1 VGFEPTA
8 SAMPMPHPTGLD
20 DRPFNVST
28 ILLFSINTFNELQA
42 RFLMTTFSYLD
53 KVYIT
58 SKDARQLN
66 SRPTFTL
73 LRLGVVPSCMIAMAR
88 TRTISYIYGRLSWLL
103 VYKQWQLSGLSEQ

>member
-20 DRPFNVST
+20 DRPFVST
-28 ILLFSINTFNELQA
+28 ILLFGINTFNGLQTG
-42 RFLMTTFSYLD
+42 FLGTTFSYLD

-66 SRPTFTL
+66 SRPTFTW
-73 LRLGVVPSCMIAMAR
+73 LRLRAVPSYMIAMAG